1 MEDSPNVVIV
11 PTQESAEDII
21 EDYCDMIQ
29 YNLDHGIPLGEVLG
43 YFFDDV
49 YRWSSKQFLI
59 DQAKACLQG
68 LEDIHLYETDD
79 ELLIDEED

>member
-11 PTQESAEDII
+11 PTQESAEEMI

-29 YNLDHGIPLGEVLG
+29 YNLDRGIPLEEILG
-43 YFFDDV
+43 DFFDDV
-49 YRWSSKQFLI
+49 YRWSTKQFLI

-68 LEDIHLYETDD
+68 LEDIHKFETED
-79 ELLIDEED
+79 EFFIDED